1 MSPDLQRLIDLQ
13 RLESTIADAK
23 ARIATHPQRLAE
35 ADAQLAAAN
44 LLLESAKNRLKD
56 NQEARRTLDK
66 DIALYQG
73 RLSKFRDQQ
82 SAVKTNKEYQAL
94 GHEIETAQHDLGA
107 VELKVIERM
116 VEADGIAADVK
127 QAESVFAARR
137 KEIEAQKK
145 QMGDELAVVE
155 AALKTATDER
165 AALLKAIDQRLVSTF
180 EQVARV
186 RKGIAVTTATR
197 DGLCSVCHV
206 RLRPQVFQ
214 QIRQNDSIVQCDSCQ
229 RILYYVPPPPPAEG
243 AIFRLPNPRCSG
255 PRPAVPRPP
264 TSMAARAEIRV
275 LRATASAS
283 SAKTARL
290 SN

>member
-94 GHEIETAQHDLGA
+94 GHEIETAQKDLGG
-107 VELKVIERM
+107 VEEKVIERM
-116 VEADGIAADVK
+116 VEADAIAADVK

-137 KEIEAQKK
+137 KEIDAQKK
-145 QMGDELAVVE
+145 QMGDELATVE
-155 AALKTATDER
+155 AALKSATEER
-165 AALLKAIDQRLVSTF
+165 ATLLKQIDQRLVSTF

-214 QIRQNDSIVQCDSCQ
+214 LIRQNDTIVQCDSCQ

-243 AIFRLPNPRCSG
+243 VIVR
-255 PRPAVPRPP
+255 
-264 TSMAARAEIRV
+264 
-275 LRATASAS
+275 
-283 SAKTARL
+283 
-290 SN
+290 